1 MARAMLGRSFAE
13 FQLGGMRPVDDSQWA
28 AEMKVI
34 TDFIA
39 SVPPDTPS
47 HADIKE
53 LAAPSF
59 KRMPVAEFA
68 MLLDFLDFVERSGTT
83 KKRSRHEG
91 HVTPQPAT
99 KRRQAAVDW
108 SEDDDDDEMM
118 DGARVQRMWAERF
131 AVGGRK
137 FSFNEVED
145 PVTYLKNFK
154 AARPGDPYGT
164 RSDVTISEFVDF
176 AQSIGIK
183 SAEREMGKFELA
195 RLVASRMLDEERLPR
210 HGTAA
215 AALLRQVPDD
225 R

>member
-1 MARAMLGRSFAE
+1 
-13 FQLGGMRPVDDSQWA
+13 
-28 AEMKVI
+28 MKVI

-68 MLLDFLDFVERSGTT
+68 MLLDFLDFVERDARSAST
-83 KKRSRHEG
+83 KKRSRHELEG
-91 HVTPQPAT
+91 VTPQAEA
-99 KRRQAAVDW
+99 KHQAVDW
-108 SEDDDDDEMM
+108 SDDDDQEDEL

-137 FSFNEVED
+137 FSINEVED

-164 RSDVTISEFVDF
+164 RTEVTITEFVAF

-195 RLVASRMLDEERLPR
+195 RLIASRMLGHPDTDEDGAAPR
-210 HGTAA
+210 HGTV
-215 AALLRQVPDD
+215 AALLRHMPDD